1 MFEGIE
7 FINKQMFWVLLCIPL
22 AILWYVFKSKK
33 QTAEFKIS
41 SIKGFKVGNA
51 WLPKLKHLMFVFRL
65 LALALLITALA
76 RPQTVDVSTKTKTTR
91 GIDIVMAIDVSASM
105 LAKDLK
111 PNRLEALK
119 NVAGE
124 FIKGR
129 PNDRIGL
136 VEYAGESYT
145 KTPITSDK
153 AIVLRSLREIR
164 YNTIIEGGTAIG
176 MGLATA
182 VNRIKDSKAKSKII
196 ILLTDG
202 VNNSGFI
209 DPNTA
214 SELAVDYGIKTYTI
228 GLGTNGMALS
238 PVSLT
243 NGVFQYR
250 RVKVEIDEELLKEIA
265 EVTGGQY
272 FRATDNKK
280 LKEIYK
286 EIDKLEK
293 TDVEEFKFYN
303 YEEKFRPLVLLAGL
317 GSIKPELFTPSV
329 NKMMI
334 LLLALLSF
342 ILFTAVANPIPMAV
356 PPSIMVLYLISL
368 KDLKTI
374 ALSLVIGVLV

>member
-1 MFEGIE
+1 MLEGIE
-7 FINKQMFWVLLCIPL
+7 FLNKQMFWALLAIPL
-22 AILWYVFKSKK
+22 AILWYVFKNKE
-33 QTAEFKIS
+33 QTPELKIS
-41 SIKGFKVGNA
+41 SIKGFKVGSS
-51 WLPKLKHLMFVFRL
+51 WLPKLKHLMFVLRV
-65 LALALLITALA
+65 LALAFLITALA

-111 PNRLEALK
+111 PDRLSALK
-119 NVAGE
+119 SVATE
-124 FIKGR
+124 FILGR

-153 AIVLRSLREIR
+153 SIVLNSLKSVE

-182 VNRIKDSKAKSKII
+182 VNRLKDSKAKSKVI

-202 VNNSGFI
+202 ENNAGFI
-209 DPNTA
+209 DPKTA
-214 SELAVDYGIKTYTI
+214 SELAVEYGIKAYTI

-238 PVSLT
+238 PIQQLPD
-243 NGVFQYR
+243 GRFQYG
-250 RVKVEIDEELLKEIA
+250 RVQVKIDEELLKEIA
-265 EVTGGQY
+265 SVTGGQY
-272 FRATDNKK
+272 FRANNNQK

-303 YEEKFRPLVLLAGL
+303 YEEKYRPLALIA
-317 GSIKPELFTPSV
+317 IA
-329 NKMMI
+329 
-334 LLLALLSF
+334 LLLIEALLRFTIFRSF
-342 ILFTAVANPIPMAV
+342 I
-356 PPSIMVLYLISL
+356 
-368 KDLKTI
+368 
-374 ALSLVIGVLV
+374 